1 MQPGTLKLNQRARDS
16 DLSRL
21 RRLAFCKMIM
31 RRQSSTMPHS
41 LISSIDLK
49 QPRQV
54 RSSSRQQFRMQG
66 DCTERAISLICNRS
80 KL

>member
-1 MQPGTLKLNQRARDS
+1 
-16 DLSRL
+16 
-21 RRLAFCKMIM
+21 
-31 RRQSSTMPHS
+31 
-41 LISSIDLK
+41 
-49 QPRQV
+49 V